1 MKFPTQ
7 LYLTALSM
15 CSEHLR
21 ILLAVE
27 TPALSEKIL
36 HISASDSSDRG
47 YSYIHCHQG
56 VEAVHLV
63 KTSCEEQKPFAM
75 AILETGQR
83 NPNSN
88 ALRTAAQIRGIDPQ
102 IELILLTEETTLNH
116 AELAEQIPPLHKFQV
131 LHADH
136 IPHTLM
142 RLLSHLEHK
151 WCLERELK
159 KTRVLLQE
167 EKAAHK
173 HEQEYGQ
180 QLERAVEMM
189 QLGVF
194 IADLDGHILY
204 HNPAAAFM
212 HGYQAQELVGQ
223 DITMLNAPDLGSRLN
238 LAQIHTWNGLIRES
252 VHQKRDGTTF
262 PVWLMSEIVQNAEG
276 EPWVIVTSC
285 ENITD
290 RKQAEEE
297 LKRHRDHLEE
307 LVNAR
312 TVELT
317 EMNRQLQREILEH
330 KRTGE
335 ALQKSEKR
343 YRTVL
348 EAAPDPV
355 VVYDEDGQV
364 TYLNP
369 AFSRIFGWTLD
380 ECQSRDIELIP
391 VEHLSENRLI
401 HRKIREGETISGIET
416 TRLTRQGNSVEVSIS
431 GAGFFDQH
439 GNLQGSVITIQD
451 ITERKKTEEEIRFI
465 AYHDALTGLENRKS
479 FYMRLEDQI
488 LGAYGKKRRIGDKWA
503 LMFLDLDKFKYVNDT
518 LGHDVGDELL
528 KVIAERLQKC
538 VRKTDHVF
546 RLGGD
551 EFTVLV
557 NNLTTD
563 SDAAR
568 IAQKIRRSIARPC
581 IIKEHEIYITV
592 SIGISVYPTDGKEV
606 ETLVKNSDM
615 AMYAAK
621 EESEGYRFFT
631 EEMNQKALERMRLER
646 SLRTALQNNQFIVHY
661 QPLINDK
668 NQIMGM
674 EALLRWYH
682 PEYGLIN
689 PSRFIPLAEETG
701 SIVAIGKWVLHTA
714 CQQTKHWHNMGYTN
728 LYVSVNLSTRQFKEP
743 DLLETI
749 EQILEATGLPPEKLK
764 LEVTESGIMENP
776 DQAIVTMKYLRDKG
790 IQFSIDD
797 FGTGYSSLSYLK
809 RFPIDTLKIDRS
821 FVLDS
826 IHNKNDQ
833 EIIKTIISMARTLHM
848 ETIAEGV
855 ETEEQH
861 AFLIQQGC
869 QMMQGYYLGWPMPA
883 QQFSERLQ
891 TQNPVD

>member
-1 MKFPTQ
+1 MVEESIKNLKLFREFRSSFPKQ
-7 LYLTALSM
+7 LECVMLSM
-15 CSEHLR
+15 EPEQLR
-21 ILLAVE
+21 ILVAVE
-27 TPALSEKIL
+27 NPALLERVL
-36 HISASDSSDRG
+36 HINMSDSSDRR
-47 YSYIHCHQG
+47 YEYIRCRQG
-56 VEAVHLV
+56 IEAVNLV
-63 KTSCEEQKPFAM
+63 KAFFEEQRPFAM
-75 AILETGQR
+75 VILDAGQDTD
-83 NPNSN
+83 SN
-88 ALRTAAQIRGIDPQ
+88 GLWLAEQIRRIDPL
-102 IELILLTEETTLNH
+102 IELIFLTEETTI
-116 AELAEQIPPLHKFQV
+116 EQKW
-131 LHADH
+131 
-136 IPHTLM
+136 
-142 RLLSHLEHK
+142 RLEHELQK
-151 WCLERELK
+151 VREL
-159 KTRVLLQE
+159 LQQE
-167 EKAAHK
+167 QTERK
-173 HEQEYGQ
+173 HEQEYWQ

-189 QLGVF
+189 QIGVF

-212 HGYQAQELVGQ
+212 HGYQAQELFGQ
-223 DITMLNAPDLGSRLN
+223 DITVLNAPDLKHRMN
-238 LAQIHTWNGLIRES
+238 LAQIQTWNGLIRES
-252 VHQKRDGTTF
+252 VHQKKDGTTF

-276 EPWVIVTSC
+276 EPWVMVTSC
-285 ENITD
+285 ENITE
-290 RKQAEEE
+290 RKLAEEE

-307 LVNAR
+307 LVNDR
-312 TVELT
+312 TAALT
-317 EMNRQLQREILEH
+317 AMNTQLQREILEH
-330 KRTGE
+330 KRTAE

-355 VVYDEDGQV
+355 VVYDEDGQM

-380 ECQSRDIELIP
+380 ECQANEIELVP

-401 HRKIREGETISGIET
+401 LRKIRQGETISGIET
-416 TRLTRQGNSVEVSIS
+416 TRLTKHGNLVNVSIS

-439 GNLQGSVITIQD
+439 GKLQGSVITIQD

-488 LGAYGKKRRIGDKWA
+488 LRLHGKKRRIADKWA
-503 LMFLDLDKFKYVNDT
+503 LLFLDLDKFKYVNDT
-518 LGHDVGDELL
+518 LGHDVGDDLL

-538 VRKTDHVF
+538 VRKTDYVF

-551 EFTVLV
+551 EFTIIL
-557 NNLTTD
+557 NNLSTD
-563 SDAAR
+563 SDAGR
-568 IAQKIRRSIARPC
+568 IAQKIRKSIAKPC
-581 IIKEHEIYITV
+581 FIKDHELYVTV
-592 SIGISVYPTDGKEV
+592 SIGISIYPNDGQAV

-646 SLRTALQNNQFIVHY
+646 SLRTALQNNQFVVHY
-661 QPLINDK
+661 QPLISDK

-701 SIVAIGKWVLHTA
+701 AIVSIGKWVLHTA
-714 CQQTKHWHNMGYTN
+714 CQQTKQWHDMGYPH
-728 LYVSVNLSTRQFKEP
+728 LYVSVNLSTRQFKES

-749 EQILEATGLPPEKLK
+749 EQVLEATGLPPQKLK

-776 DQAIVTMKYLRDKG
+776 DQAIVIMEYLRAKG

-826 IHNKNDQ
+826 INNKNDQ

-855 ETEEQH
+855 ETKEQH
-861 AFLIQQGC
+861 TFLIQQGC
-869 QMMQGYYLGWPMPA
+869 QMMQGYYLGLPMPA
-883 QQFSERLQ
+883 EQFSERLHIQ
-891 TQNPVD
+891 KSVMVKW